1 MRIVQ
6 NALREIGIPV
16 FAGAW
21 KPTPENPTAPDQY
34 VVYTTMVTEE
44 EHWDD
49 EFRQYRVYVYLNL
62 WSKGDPTEMVRRIR
76 TDMRLAGFGFY
87 EETDSY
93 NDETDYNLV
102 AATLVIYTEDT
113 T

>member
-16 FAGAW
+16 FAGVW

-102 AATLVIYTEDT
+102 AATWVIYTEDT

>member
-6 NALREIGIPV
+6 NALRGIGIPV

-76 TDMRLAGFGFY
+76 TDMRLAGFGFS

-102 AATLVIYTEDT
+102 AATWVIYTEDT